1 MNGYRIVLGFT
12 WILYFCV
19 SAFATEPSL
28 FQDGNFEKGGT
39 GWNLPKP
46 FWNVKSGAGFEG
58 TSGLNFEV
66 KEGQKIKWPVSGFFP
81 EIGRAHV

>member
-28 FQDGNFEKGGT
+28 FQDGDFEKAEQDGIYPNHSGT
-39 GWNLPKP
+39 
-46 FWNVKSGAGFEG
+46 
-58 TSGLNFEV
+58 
-66 KEGQKIKWPVSGFFP
+66 
-81 EIGRAHV
+81 